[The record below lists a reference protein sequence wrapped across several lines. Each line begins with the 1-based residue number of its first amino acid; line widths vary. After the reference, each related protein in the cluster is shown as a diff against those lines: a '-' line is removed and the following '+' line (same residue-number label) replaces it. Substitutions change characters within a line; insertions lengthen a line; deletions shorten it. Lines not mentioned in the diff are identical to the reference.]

1 MSKKYL
7 PEIHKTITETIKG
20 KRVQKWLYSD
30 KSYGICENGTVTRYF
45 PDGKIQTY
53 NREYDKEWD
62 NYVFILAKESL
73 PDGTLYKWY
82 HDGRQSYE
90 KLPDGT
96 IRCWYENGQMELEK
110 LSDGTEREFYSDGKM
125 RRAKLP
131 DGTIIEWDHYS
142 KSYGLGGRIKNEKIN
157 NILMR
162 EWYENG
168 QLAYK
173 KSPNGEEIRY
183 DKLGRITWHATKGI
197 EDTQK
202 YLEIQRILKQRNLKT
217 ANTDT
222 SDTQDGTDWQL
233 EMCKKLRQK
242 ALSKYEELVSASKS
256 EIEEDTETPATDL
269 EEKKSENENCSE
281 KGEETKAQEEQ
292 ANSETIEDNE
302 PQEASNKTD

>member
-1 MSKKYL
+1 
-7 PEIHKTITETIKG
+7 
-20 KRVQKWLYSD
+20 
-30 KSYGICENGTVTRYF
+30 
-45 PDGKIQTY
+45 
-53 NREYDKEWD
+53 
-62 NYVFILAKESL
+62 
-73 PDGTLYKWY
+73 
-82 HDGRQSYE
+82 
-90 KLPDGT
+90 
-96 IRCWYENGQMELEK
+96 
-110 LSDGTEREFYSDGKM
+110 
-125 RRAKLP
+125 
-131 DGTIIEWDHYS
+131 
-142 KSYGLGGRIKNEKIN
+142 
-157 NILMR
+157 MR

-222 SDTQDGTDWQL
+222 SDTQDETDWQL